1 MAGSKSL
8 MFSTV
13 QDSSVQYTDFNTSHD
28 VKLSLNA
35 GSVVP
40 VLCRECLPGD
50 TYDLDIS
57 SFVRMSPMSYPV
69 MHNIEV
75 FFHTFFVP
83 NRLIYRDWDK
93 FIWQG
98 EGKKPLSTELPLTDV
113 SLPSFTLTRLRLA
126 IYNQIG
132 QMPFDIGDVEQ
143 FMAWL
148 VYGPKIVIKT
158 PSLSKFIQWF
168 ASQVFS
174 SSELVTT
181 YTSLFDYLGL
191 QFTVD
196 EHYIAYCY
204 NASGASS
211 LADWYNQEQEPTKS
225 YSSFL
230 ADFQTIDPKNPT
242 KWDQMYNKLQQ
253 AKSKEPDYFN
263 KILHSYFIAN
273 TQLTSTFINALPFRA
288 YNLIWDSYYRYE
300 AISSAPEW
308 DNPTISDQELLRYC
322 LCLPRAYEHDYFTS
336 CLPTRQKGQALA
348 LPVSQ
353 IEASGVT
360 RKAPN
365 SNDPI
370 QTLTG
375 EGSSIT
381 AGTGSINLINKATAL
396 VNDLRT
402 AIKLQSFNELFARVG
417 SRVNEALKG
426 IFNVDSE
433 DGRLDIP
440 TYISG
445 SNFSM
450 QISEVVQTSSSTDS
464 SALGDYAG
472 HGIGSDRG
480 EHIHY
485 TTNEHGFLFVM
496 MSIRPQSE
504 YADHVH
510 KMWFRRSYLDYAW
523 PQLAT
528 LGEQEVLNREVSFFA
543 DIDNTDPI
551 SSKVFGYIPRYSEY
565 KYAFDRLAGDF
576 RDSGTFFDWT
586 LARRFMHQP
595 NLNANFIYIDPHN
608 TNRIFSYT
616 EEDYDHYYAQV
627 HFDMTSR
634 LPLPLY
640 SDPTF

>member
-1 MAGSKSL
+1 

-13 QDSSVQYTDFNTSHD
+13 QDTSVQYTDFNTSHD

-69 MHNIEV
+69 MHNIQV

-83 NRLIYRDWDK
+83 NRLVYRQWDK

-98 EGKKPLSTELPLTDV
+98 EGKKPLTTELPLTDV
-113 SLPSFTLTRLRLA
+113 KLPSFT
-126 IYNQIG
+126 INQIFRAL
-132 QMPFDIGDVEQ
+132 QKLHNNPYHTGDHEQ

-148 VYGPKIVIKT
+148 VFGPKLVVKT
-158 PSLSKFIQWF
+158 KAISDFIEWF

-174 SSELVTT
+174 TSEIVTT

-196 EHYIAYCY
+196 EYYVAYCY
-204 NASGASS
+204 TQSGATS
-211 LADWYNQEQEPTKS
+211 LKDWYDQGENPTTT
-225 YSSFL
+225 YHSFL
-230 ADFQTIDPKNPT
+230 SEFQTIDIKNPT
-242 KWDQMYNKLQQ
+242 KWQQMYDRLQT
-253 AKSKEPDYFN
+253 AKSSSPDDYN
-263 KILHSYFIAN
+263 KVLYTYFISP
-273 TQLTSTFINALPFRA
+273 TQISDEPINALPFRA

-308 DNPTISDQELLRYC
+308 DNPTITEQELLRYC

-348 LPVSQ
+348 LPVSK
-353 IEASGVT
+353 IEAKGTTLVDGSGNNPIT
-360 RKAPN
+360 RL
-365 SNDPI
+365 SG
-370 QTLTG
+370 TG
-375 EGSSIT
+375 SLIT
-381 AGTGSINLINKATAL
+381 AGQGSINLVNKATAL

-472 HGIGSDRG
+472 HGIGSDKG

-504 YADHVH
+504 YADNVS
-510 KMWFRRSYLDYAW
+510 KMWFRHSYLDYAW

-528 LGEQEVLNREVSFFA
+528 LGEQEVLNKEVSYFA
-543 DIDNTDPI
+543 DINTDNPE
-551 SSKVFGYIPRYSEY
+551 SEKVFGYIPRYSEY
-565 KYAFDRLAGDF
+565 KYAFDRVVGDF
-576 RDSGTFFDWT
+576 RDAGTFFDWT
-586 LARRFMHQP
+586 LARRFQHQP
-595 NLNANFIYIDPHN
+595 NLNSNFIYIDPHN

>member
-40 VLCRECLPGD
+40 VMCRECLPGD

-69 MHNIEV
+69 MHNIQV

-98 EGKKPLSTELPLTDV
+98 EGKKPLSTGLPITDV
-113 SLPSFTLTRLRLA
+113 SLPTFSISTLDNAVSKLA
-126 IYNQIG
+126 N
-132 QMPFDIGDVEQ
+132 MPFGTGDYEQ
-143 FMAWL
+143 FIAWL
-148 VYGPKIVIKT
+148 VFGPKLVAKT
-158 PSLSKFIQWF
+158 QVLEKFVDWF
-168 ASQVFS
+168 ASQVFE
-174 SSELVTT
+174 SSELVTS

-196 EHYIAYCY
+196 EYYVAYLY
-204 NASGASS
+204 NLSGASS
-211 LADWYNQEQEPTKS
+211 LQDWYSKNSAPTIT
-225 YSSFL
+225 YNTFL
-230 ADFQTIDPKNPT
+230 IQFDIPDPKNPD
-242 KWDQMYNKLQQ
+242 KWKIIYDKFQTAKSASPDWYNKVL
-253 AKSKEPDYFN
+253 FR
-263 KILHSYFIAN
+263 YFIKASQIYY
-273 TQLTSTFINALPFRA
+273 TQINALPFRA

-300 AISSAPEW
+300 AISSAPDW
-308 DNPTISDQELLRYC
+308 DNPTITQQEILRYC

-353 IEASGVT
+353 IQVKGQT
-360 RKAPN
+360 RATGN
-365 SNDPI
+365 SDDPI
-370 QTLTG
+370 VTLSGTG
-375 EGSSIT
+375 SNIT
-381 AGTGSINLINKATAL
+381 AGSGSINLINKATAL

-472 HGIGSDRG
+472 HGIGSDKG
-480 EHIHY
+480 DHIHY
-485 TTNEHGFLFVM
+485 TTNEHGFLIVM

-504 YADHVH
+504 YADNVS

-528 LGEQEVLNREVSFFA
+528 LGEQEVLNKELSFFA
-543 DIDNTDPI
+543 DINDDNPV
-551 SSKVFGYIPRYSEY
+551 SEKVFGYIPRYSEY
-565 KYAFDRLAGDF
+565 KYSFDRLCGDF
-576 RDSGTFFDWT
+576 RDAGTFFDWT

>member
-69 MHNIEV
+69 MHNIQV

-83 NRLIYRDWDK
+83 NRLVYRQWDK

-98 EGKKPLSTELPLTDV
+98 EGKVPLRTSLPLTDIQ
-113 SLPSFTLTRLRLA
+113 LPSFTIGRLFSAISKLTYPPETA
-126 IYNQIG
+126 DPEEFIS
-132 QMPFDIGDVEQ
+132 
-143 FMAWL
+143 WL
-148 VYGPKIVIKT
+148 VFGSKLVTKT
-158 PSLSKFIQWF
+158 PTLSFFIEWF
-168 ASQVFS
+168 SKQVFNS
-174 SSELVTT
+174 TELVTS

-196 EHYIAYCY
+196 EYYVAHCRTLSAAKTLDEWYEKNETPTITYKEFLTDFT
-204 NASGASS
+204 NA
-211 LADWYNQEQEPTKS
+211 
-225 YSSFL
+225 
-230 ADFQTIDPKNPT
+230 NPGSALFYKLEYDT
-242 KWDQMYNKLQQ
+242 LQQ
-253 AKSKEPDYFN
+253 DKAKSPQIYN
-263 KILHSYFIAN
+263 KILYRYFIKP
-273 TQLTSTFINALPFRA
+273 TQIATQSINALPFRA

-308 DNPTISDQELLRYC
+308 DNIDISDEELLRYC

-348 LPVSQ
+348 LPVSEIQ
-353 IEASGVT
+353 ALGSTQNTNPTEPISSLSGNGT
-360 RKAPN
+360 
-365 SNDPI
+365 
-370 QTLTG
+370 
-375 EGSSIT
+375 SIT
-381 AGTGSINLINKATAL
+381 AGNGNISLINKATAL

-440 TYISG
+440 AYISG

-480 EHIHY
+480 DHIHY

-504 YADHVH
+504 YADNVS
-510 KMWFRRSYLDYAW
+510 KMWFRHSYLDYAW

-528 LGEQEVLNREVSFFA
+528 LGEQEVLNKELSYFA
-543 DIDNTDPI
+543 DINQEDPV
-551 SSKVFGYIPRYSEY
+551 SEKTFGYIPRYSEY

-576 RDSGTFFDWT
+576 RDQGTFFDWT

>member
-69 MHNIEV
+69 MHNIQV

-83 NRLIYRDWDK
+83 NRLIYRQWDK

-113 SLPSFTLTRLRLA
+113 SLPTFSISTLDNALSK
-126 IYNQIG
+126 ISN
-132 QMPFDIGDVEQ
+132 MPFGTGDKEQ
-143 FMAWL
+143 FISWL
-148 VYGPKIVIKT
+148 VFGPKLVVKTQVIDN
-158 PSLSKFIQWF
+158 FVDWF

-174 SSELVTT
+174 SSELVTS

-196 EHYIAYCY
+196 EYYVAYCY
-204 NASGASS
+204 TLSGASS
-211 LADWYNQEQEPTKS
+211 LEAWYNQNDDPTTT
-225 YSSFL
+225 YQSFL
-230 ADFQTIDPKNPT
+230 NQFSTIDPKNPT
-242 KWDQMYNKLQQ
+242 KWKQMYDSLQTAKAIAPDFYNKVL
-253 AKSKEPDYFN
+253 FR
-263 KILHSYFIAN
+263 YFIQASQLYY
-273 TQLTSTFINALPFRA
+273 TQINALPFRA

-308 DNPTISDQELLRYC
+308 DNPTITQQEILRYC

-353 IEASGVT
+353 VEAKGQT
-360 RKAPN
+360 RATGNP
-365 SNDPI
+365 NDPI
-370 QTLTG
+370 VTLHGTG
-375 EGSSIT
+375 SVLT
-381 AGTGSINLINKATAL
+381 AGSGSINLINKATAL

-504 YADHVH
+504 YADNVS

-528 LGEQEVLNREVSFFA
+528 LGEQEVLNKELSFFA
-543 DIDNTDPI
+543 DINQEDPI
-551 SSKVFGYIPRYSEY
+551 SEKTFGYIPRYSEY
-565 KYAFDRLAGDF
+565 KYAFDRLCGDF

>member
-13 QDSSVQYTDFNTSHD
+13 QDSTVQYTDFNTSHD

-98 EGKKPLSTELPLTDV
+98 EGKKPLSTELPLTDIK
-113 SLPSFTLTRLRLA
+113 LPSFNINRLTVA
-126 IYNQIG
+126 INKLSQNPYSYDG
-132 QMPFDIGDVEQ
+132 SEQ
-143 FMAWL
+143 FISWL
-148 VYGPKIVIKT
+148 VFGPKLVTKT
-158 PSLSKFIQWF
+158 PTLSKYIEWF

-174 SSELVTT
+174 SSELVTS

-196 EHYIAYCY
+196 EYYVAYCY
-204 NASGASS
+204 QLSGASTLQEWYDQDDHPTTTYQS
-211 LADWYNQEQEPTKS
+211 FLTEFSTIDIKNPHKWEQMNARLQQDKVKSPDWYNKV
-225 YSSFL
+225 L
-230 ADFQTIDPKNPT
+230 
-242 KWDQMYNKLQQ
+242 
-253 AKSKEPDYFN
+253 FN
-263 KILHSYFIAN
+263 HFISGSQIF
-273 TQLTSTFINALPFRA
+273 TTEINALPFRA

-308 DNPTISDQELLRYC
+308 DSIDISNQELLRYC

-348 LPVSQ
+348 LPVSK
-353 IEASGVT
+353 IEAQGTTLVDGSNHNPIMRLSG
-360 RKAPN
+360 N
-365 SNDPI
+365 
-370 QTLTG
+370 
-375 EGSSIT
+375 GSTIT
-381 AGTGSINLINKATAL
+381 AGQGSINLINKATAL

-504 YADHVH
+504 YADNVS
-510 KMWFRRSYLDYAW
+510 KMWFRHSYLDYAW

-528 LGEQEVLNREVSFFA
+528 LGEQEVLNKEVSFFA
-543 DIDNTDPI
+543 DCNEDNPVSD
-551 SSKVFGYIPRYSEY
+551 KVFGYIPRYSEY

-576 RDSGTFFDWT
+576 RDGGTFFDWT
-586 LARRFMHQP
+586 LARRFQHQP